1 MIPKR
6 VYVRQLLVGIFLI
19 FIILGAVLYFYNPQ
33 EKARQKRDEQRI
45 ADLEYLKKSIDIYL
59 TNNGNESADM
69 CDGCKLDSDIFASQ
83 SVTLKGTSSTKVIS
97 SSAVNITGWIPI
109 DFSLNAKIN
118 ETPLSQ
124 LPQDP
129 VNLDPYVYTYTPGKN
144 GGYKLTVALES
155 AQNDTLEVDDGGT
168 DDTRYEVG
176 TGLNLPP

>member
-6 VYVRQLLVGIFLI
+6 VYLRQLLVGFFLL
-19 FIILGAVLYFYNPQ
+19 FIILGAVLYVYNPN
-33 EKARQKRDEQRI
+33 EKARQKRDNQRI

-59 TNNGNESADM
+59 TNNGNESVSM

-83 SVTLKGTSSTKVIS
+83 PIILKGTSSTKVINS
-97 SSAVNITGWIPI
+97 NAVNITGWVPI

-129 VNLDPYVYTYTPGKN
+129 LNIDPHVYTYTPGKN
-144 GGYKLTVALES
+144 GGYKLTAALES
-155 AQNDTLEVDDGGT
+155 TSNDDLEADDGGI
-168 DDTRYEVG
+168 DNTRYEIG
-176 TGLNLPP
+176 TDLSLPP